1 MSMDDRILSDREA
14 LARRTAQ
21 ALPSHHDTA
30 RALDEALA
38 HRTHGETPMRNARR
52 PLLVAVG
59 AFAAA
64 AAVLVCPIPYSHVAG
79 WDVTFRSADG
89 HVAKVYMKG
98 ANAEAS
104 ARRASTLAKQPGAI
118 VTIAPRTE
126 RVWGSVYAMAKESL
140 LHIDVNME
148 GKTDTAVEDEI
159 RAQLAAQGWTPL
171 EVQVQRGDGVS
182 SVQVGAT
189 DGDGRTVQMNQQ
201 VVGGPAPHV
210 SMGVE
215 DIDTKREPGMT
226 DDQLREKIVRQFKAK
241 GMDAEVTIEGD
252 KVRIRVEQRHDQQH

>member
-1 MSMDDRILSDREA
+1 MSMDDRILSDCEA
-14 LARRTAQ
+14 LARRTAH
-21 ALPSHHDTA
+21 ALPTLDDTA

-38 HRTHGETPMRNARR
+38 HGSQGESPMRNTRR

-98 ANAEAS
+98 ASAEAS
-104 ARRASTLAKQPGAI
+104 ARRASALAKKPGAI
-118 VTIAPRTE
+118 VTVEPRTE
-126 RVWGSVYAMAKESL
+126 RVWGSVYAMAKESI

-148 GKTDTAVEDEI
+148 GKSDTAVEDEI
-159 RAQLAAQGWTPL
+159 RAQLAAQGWAPL
-171 EVQVQRGDGVS
+171 EVQVQRGDGAS

-201 VVGGPAPHV
+201 VVGGPAGVHV

-215 DIDTKREPGMT
+215 DVDTKREPGMT

-252 KVRIRVEQRHDQQH
+252 KVRIRVEQRHGE